1 MGRPNFTD
9 KFILDLEYVER
20 TLDLNNKDKM
30 LAINDV
36 KTHIDWL
43 ESVLSKLDNFD
54 EHVDYYEYFLGRLK
68 ITNMIIADSKS
79 LFKKI
84 DDGVTHLL
92 GVEYS
97 SWLCNL

>member
-43 ESVLSKLDNFD
+43 ESVLTKLDNFD
-54 EHVDYYEYFLGRLK
+54 EHASYYEYFLGRMK
-68 ITNMIIADSKS
+68 ITNMIIDNIKCV
-79 LFKKI
+79 FK
-84 DDGVTHLL
+84 
-92 GVEYS
+92 
-97 SWLCNL
+97 